1 MNQRMQ
7 LLKSAMQ
14 QDKVEALIISRGSD
28 IKYLTGFTG
37 EYGVAVLLLTADKDY
52 FITDGRFTNQAEQ
65 ETEGLE
71 VSAFARGSSYF
82 ARTGELVKQCGI
94 KECGIYGED
103 ISFADY
109 QALTKEC
116 TGTHFVQ
123 AAPYVENLRR
133 IKTSEEIATIRKA
146 CRISERSFYAL
157 LDVIKPGVT
166 EIDIANELEYQFRSC
181 GGSGFCFETIV
192 ASGPDNGA
200 NCHAT
205 PSMRKIQQGD
215 LVTIDFGTRY
225 QDYCSDITRTVAVGE
240 IKNQELLNIYRI
252 VRDSKREAEKVLA
265 PGLAM
270 SQLHKVI
277 NQYVEERGYKIP
289 HGPGHSFGLDIHEA
303 PFISAANDYQL
314 QPGVIHTIEPGIY
327 VPGVGGVRIEDDYL
341 ITENGFERLT
351 NITDELI
358 IL

>member
-1 MNQRMQ
+1 MQ

-71 VSAFARGSSYF
+71 VSAFTRGSSYF

-123 AAPYVENLRR
+123 NEN
-133 IKTSEEIATIRKA
+133 IWKKV
-146 CRISERSFYAL
+146 F
-157 LDVIKPGVT
+157 
-166 EIDIANELEYQFRSC
+166 SC
-181 GGSGFCFETIV
+181 
-192 ASGPDNGA
+192 D
-200 NCHAT
+200 
-205 PSMRKIQQGD
+205 
-215 LVTIDFGTRY
+215 
-225 QDYCSDITRTVAVGE
+225 
-240 IKNQELLNIYRI
+240 
-252 VRDSKREAEKVLA
+252 EKVLI
-265 PGLAM
+265 M
-270 SQLHKVI
+270 
-277 NQYVEERGYKIP
+277 KIKNIRNIY
-289 HGPGHSFGLDIHEA
+289 DCE
-303 PFISAANDYQL
+303 
-314 QPGVIHTIEPGIY
+314 GI
-327 VPGVGGVRIEDDYL
+327 
-341 ITENGFERLT
+341 
-351 NITDELI
+351 
-358 IL
+358 

>member
-1 MNQRMQ
+1 MNSRMQ
-7 LLKSAMQ
+7 KIKAAMQ
-14 QDKVEALIISRGSD
+14 QDHVEALIISRGSD

-37 EYGVAVLLLTADKDY
+37 EYGVAVLLLTKDKDY
-52 FITDGRFTNQAEQ
+52 FITDGRFTNQAQQ
-65 ETEGLE
+65 ETSGFE
-71 VSAFARGSSYF
+71 VTAFARGSSYYG
-82 ARTGELVKQCGI
+82 RTGEIVSDCGI
-94 KECGIYGED
+94 KACKIYGED
-103 ISFADY
+103 ISYADFMILKEQCPKTGFT
-109 QALTKEC
+109 QAS
-116 TGTHFVQ
+116 
-123 AAPYVENLRR
+123 PYVEELRR
-133 IKTSEEIATIRKA
+133 IKTPEEIAVIRKA

-157 LDVIKPGVT
+157 LDKIKPGVT
-166 EIDIANELEYQFRSC
+166 EIDIANELEYQFRSRS
-181 GGSGFCFETIV
+181 GSGFCFETIV

-205 PSMRKIQQGD
+205 PSMRRIQEGD

-240 IKNQELLNIYRI
+240 IKNQELLNIYRT
-252 VRDSKREAEKVLA
+252 VRDSKREAEKVLG

-341 ITENGFERLT
+341 ITETGFERLT

>member
-65 ETEGLE
+65 ETDGLE

-123 AAPYVENLRR
+123 GAPYVENLRR
-133 IKTSEEIATIRKA
+133 IKTPEEIATIRKA
-146 CRISERSFYAL
+146 CRISERIL
-157 LDVIKPGVT
+157 L
-166 EIDIANELEYQFRSC
+166 RS
-181 GGSGFCFETIV
+181 
-192 ASGPDNGA
+192 A
-200 NCHAT
+200 
-205 PSMRKIQQGD
+205 
-215 LVTIDFGTRY
+215 
-225 QDYCSDITRTVAVGE
+225 
-240 IKNQELLNIYRI
+240 
-252 VRDSKREAEKVLA
+252 
-265 PGLAM
+265 
-270 SQLHKVI
+270 
-277 NQYVEERGYKIP
+277 
-289 HGPGHSFGLDIHEA
+289 
-303 PFISAANDYQL
+303 
-314 QPGVIHTIEPGIY
+314 
-327 VPGVGGVRIEDDYL
+327 
-341 ITENGFERLT
+341 
-351 NITDELI
+351 
-358 IL
+358 